1 MSKTV
6 TDAPFVDMT
15 TLPLP
20 AKHPH
25 ADPGIIGPAVGILP
39 ET

>member
-20 AKHPH
+20 AKQPNE
-25 ADPGIIGPAVGILP
+25 DPAIVGPSVGVVPLI
-39 ET
+39 